1 MRGVDDIYI
10 VGPDFLFEEGR
21 AQVGGAHAVCEE
33 GVDGPRLQGVNES
46 RLDAVH
52 EFLTIV
58 GQHVIWTENKIPAS
72 IKSAPIGMRGT
83 PDESLPTRDLSV
95 GLSISLF
102 VPN

>member
-1 MRGVDDIYI
+1 MRGGGDIYI
-10 VGPDFLFEEGR
+10 VVGSDFLFEEGR

-58 GQHVIWTENKIPAS
+58 GQHCIYYI
-72 IKSAPIGMRGT
+72 
-83 PDESLPTRDLSV
+83 
-95 GLSISLF
+95 F
-102 VPN
+102 